1 MNKYKLYMILGIIVL
16 VLSVG
21 SSFAYY
27 VWKSTSNAL
36 VSLNVCTPAITFA
49 GRLYDKWSGYDTSK
63 VTHMGDMLESCT
75 SLTTLD
81 LSSFNISNVT
91 NTSQMFM
98 LATN

>member
-1 MNKYKLYMILGIIVL
+1 MILGIIVL

-49 GRLYDKWSGYDTSK
+49 GGSMINE
-63 VTHMGDMLESCT
+63 VDM
-75 SLTTLD
+75 
-81 LSSFNISNVT
+81 IPVK
-91 NTSQMFM
+91 
-98 LATN
+98 